1 MKLLI
6 NTQFMENYG
15 AHDWDGVGECP
26 QHWKFK
32 GGEDYFFPLGDSA
45 ADWDIPKLV
54 EGLRSKIEW
63 DEDYS
68 RQYIVGYEVVADD
81 YLTEYERSQLD
92 YEGKIR
98 YPATEILVD
107 SLVD

>member
-26 QHWKFK
+26 QYWKFK
-32 GGEDYFFPLGDSA
+32 GGEDYFFRMGTD
-45 ADWDIPKLV
+45 DYDIPKLV

-92 YEGKIR
+92 YDGKIT

>member
-15 AHDWDGVGECP
+15 AHDWDGEGACP

-32 GGEDYFFPLGDSA
+32 GGTDYFFRMGTD
-45 ADWDIPKLV
+45 DYDIPKLV

-81 YLTEYERSQLD
+81 YLTEFERSQLD
-92 YEGKIR
+92 YEGKIT